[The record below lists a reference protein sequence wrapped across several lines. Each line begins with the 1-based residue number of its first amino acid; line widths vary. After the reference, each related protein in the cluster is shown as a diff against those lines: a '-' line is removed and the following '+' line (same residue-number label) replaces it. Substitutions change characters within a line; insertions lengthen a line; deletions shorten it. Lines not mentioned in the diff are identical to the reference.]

1 MLRTTILPRP
11 PHSGWSL
18 NSDTMQSYG
27 NISKVETERELV
39 FNYDSKTG
47 NSVTI
52 TYEVPEDKA
61 ITSLPGLGSRT
72 SLMPGVILKKAT
84 VKPGEGGIASV
95 RLEYGKPEEAE
106 EEEEEEESG
115 GGDSGDDNDDE
126 NEADIIEQSL
136 EGAVNDEPLLSHPKA
151 QNGITDAHRE
161 YLKAVQDGVRM
172 WELVTELNEDGS
184 PKLDK
189 DKQPIMRPLKKL
201 LKGLSGNGQAVLKM
215 IRNGIHSYRN
225 PGATYREVRIV
236 SSSQVNLNGL
246 GAIASPSGA
255 PTPKDRNWLM
265 VGKSFSR
272 SSGDKKRKWRVE
284 TIYELS
290 APGGWNKQLYGG

>member
-1 MLRTTILPRP
+1 
-11 PHSGWSL
+11 
-18 NSDTMQSYG
+18 MQAYG

-39 FNYDSKTG
+39 FNYDPKTG

-61 ITSLPGLGSRT
+61 ISSIPAMGSRT
-72 SLMPGVILKKAT
+72 PLMSGVILKKAT
-84 VKPGEGGIASV
+84 VKPGEGGIASI
-95 RLEYGKPEEAE
+95 RLEYSKPDEAE
-106 EEEEEEESG
+106 EEEKES
-115 GGDSGDDNDDE
+115 DNDNEDE
-126 NEADIIEQSL
+126 EKEEAGEIIEQSL
-136 EGAVNDEPLLSHPKA
+136 EGSVNDEPLLSHPKS
-151 QNGITDAHRE
+151 QSGINDAHRE

-189 DKQPIMRPLKKL
+189 DKQPVQRPLKKL
-201 LKGLSGNGQAVLKM
+201 LKGLSANGQAVLKM

-225 PGATYREVRIV
+225 PGATYRIVRIV
-236 SSSQVNLNGL
+236 SSKDVNLDGL
-246 GAIASPSGA
+246 GKIGSPEGA
-255 PTPKDRNWLM
+255 PTPQDRNWLM

-272 SSGDKKRKWRVE
+272 SASDKKRKWRVE
-284 TIYELS
+284 SIYELS

>member
-1 MLRTTILPRP
+1 
-11 PHSGWSL
+11 
-18 NSDTMQSYG
+18 MQAYG

-39 FNYDSKTG
+39 FNYDPKTG

-61 ITSLPGLGSRT
+61 ISSIPAMGSRT
-72 SLMPGVILKKAT
+72 HLMSSVILKKAT
-84 VKPGEGGIASV
+84 VKPGEGGIASI
-95 RLEYGKPEEAE
+95 RLEYSKPDEAE
-106 EEEEEEESG
+106 EEEEES
-115 GGDSGDDNDDE
+115 DNDNEDE
-126 NEADIIEQSL
+126 EKEDEGEIIEQSL
-136 EGAVNDEPLLSHPKA
+136 EGSVNDEPLLSHPKS
-151 QNGITDAHRE
+151 QSGINDAHRE

-189 DKQPIMRPLKKL
+189 DKQPVQRPLKKL
-201 LKGLSGNGQAVLKM
+201 LKGLSANGQAVLKM

-225 PGATYREVRIV
+225 PGATYRIVRIV
-236 SSSQVNLNGL
+236 NSKDVNLDGL
-246 GAIASPSGA
+246 GKIGSPEGA
-255 PTPKDRNWLM
+255 PTPQDRNWLM

-272 SSGDKKRKWRVE
+272 SSSDKKRKWRVE
-284 TIYELS
+284 SIYELS

>member
-1 MLRTTILPRP
+1 
-11 PHSGWSL
+11 
-18 NSDTMQSYG
+18 MQSYG

-61 ITSLPGLGSRT
+61 IASLPSLGSRT
-72 SLMPGVILKKAT
+72 SLMSGVILKKAT

-106 EEEEEEESG
+106 EEEDEEESG

>member
-1 MLRTTILPRP
+1 
-11 PHSGWSL
+11 
-18 NSDTMQSYG
+18 MQSYG

-61 ITSLPGLGSRT
+61 IASLPGLGSRT
-72 SLMPGVILKKAT
+72 SLMSGVILKKAT
-84 VKPGEGGIASV
+84 VKPGEGGIASI
-95 RLEYGKPEEAE
+95 RLEYSKPDEAE
-106 EEEEEEESG
+106 EEEEES
-115 GGDSGDDNDDE
+115 DNDNEDE
-126 NEADIIEQSL
+126 EKEDEGEIIEQSL
-136 EGAVNDEPLLSHPKA
+136 EGSVNDEPLLSHPKS
-151 QNGITDAHRE
+151 QSGINDAHRE

-189 DKQPIMRPLKKL
+189 DKQPVQRPLKKL
-201 LKGLSGNGQAVLKM
+201 LKGLSANGQAVLKM

-225 PGATYREVRIV
+225 PGATYRIVRIV
-236 SSSQVNLNGL
+236 NSKDVNLDGL
-246 GAIASPSGA
+246 GKIGSPEGA
-255 PTPKDRNWLM
+255 PTPQDRNWLM

-272 SSGDKKRKWRVE
+272 SSSDKKRKWRVE
-284 TIYELS
+284 SIYELS

>member
-1 MLRTTILPRP
+1 
-11 PHSGWSL
+11 
-18 NSDTMQSYG
+18 MQAYG

-39 FNYDSKTG
+39 FNYDPKTG

-61 ITSLPGLGSRT
+61 IASIPAMGSRT
-72 SLMPGVILKKAT
+72 TLMSGVILKKAT
-84 VKPGEGGIASV
+84 VKPGEGGIASI
-95 RLEYGKPEEAE
+95 RLEYSKPD
-106 EEEEEEESG
+106 EEEEEEES
-115 GGDSGDDNDDE
+115 DNE
-126 NEADIIEQSL
+126 NEDEEKEEAGEIIEQSL
-136 EGAVNDEPLLSHPKA
+136 EGSVNDEPLLSHPKS
-151 QNGITDAHRE
+151 QSGINDAHRE

-189 DKQPIMRPLKKL
+189 DKQPVQRPLKKL
-201 LKGLSGNGQAVLKM
+201 LKGLSANGQAVLKM

-225 PGATYREVRIV
+225 PGATYRIVRIV
-236 SSSQVNLNGL
+236 NSKDVNLDGL
-246 GAIASPSGA
+246 GKIGSPEGA

-272 SSGDKKRKWRVE
+272 SSSDKKRKWRVE
-284 TIYELS
+284 SIYELS

>member
-1 MLRTTILPRP
+1 
-11 PHSGWSL
+11 
-18 NSDTMQSYG
+18 MQSYG

-61 ITSLPGLGSRT
+61 IASLPGLGSRT
-72 SLMPGVILKKAT
+72 SLMSGVILKKAI

-106 EEEEEEESG
+106 EEEDEEESG

>member
-1 MLRTTILPRP
+1 
-11 PHSGWSL
+11 
-18 NSDTMQSYG
+18 MQAYG

-39 FNYDSKTG
+39 FNYDPKTG

-61 ITSLPGLGSRT
+61 ISSIPAMGSRT
-72 SLMPGVILKKAT
+72 SLMSGVILKKAT
-84 VKPGEGGIASV
+84 VKPGEGGIASI
-95 RLEYGKPEEAE
+95 RLEYSKPDEAE
-106 EEEEEEESG
+106 EEEEES
-115 GGDSGDDNDDE
+115 DNDNEDE
-126 NEADIIEQSL
+126 EKEDEGEIIEQSL
-136 EGAVNDEPLLSHPKA
+136 EGSVNDEPLLSHPKS
-151 QNGITDAHRE
+151 QSGINDAHRE

-189 DKQPIMRPLKKL
+189 DKQPVQRPLKKL
-201 LKGLSGNGQAVLKM
+201 LKGLSANGQAVLKM

-225 PGATYREVRIV
+225 PGATYRIVRIV
-236 SSSQVNLNGL
+236 NSKDVNLDGL
-246 GAIASPSGA
+246 GKIGSPEGA
-255 PTPKDRNWLM
+255 PTPQDRNWLM

-272 SSGDKKRKWRVE
+272 SSSDKKRKWRVE
-284 TIYELS
+284 SIYELS

>member
-1 MLRTTILPRP
+1 
-11 PHSGWSL
+11 
-18 NSDTMQSYG
+18 MQAYG

-39 FNYDSKTG
+39 FNYDPKTG

-61 ITSLPGLGSRT
+61 ISSIPAMGSRT
-72 SLMPGVILKKAT
+72 HLMSGVILKKAT
-84 VKPGEGGIASV
+84 VKPGEGGIASI
-95 RLEYGKPEEAE
+95 RLEYSKPDEAE
-106 EEEEEEESG
+106 EEEEES
-115 GGDSGDDNDDE
+115 DNDNEDE
-126 NEADIIEQSL
+126 EKEEAGEIIEQSL
-136 EGAVNDEPLLSHPKA
+136 EGSVNDEPLLSHPKS
-151 QNGITDAHRE
+151 QSGINDAHRE

-189 DKQPIMRPLKKL
+189 DKQPVQRPLKKL
-201 LKGLSGNGQAVLKM
+201 LKGLSANGQAVLKM

-225 PGATYREVRIV
+225 PGATYRIVRIV
-236 SSSQVNLNGL
+236 SSKDVNLDGL
-246 GAIASPSGA
+246 GKIGSPEGA
-255 PTPKDRNWLM
+255 PTPQDRNWLM

-272 SSGDKKRKWRVE
+272 SSSDKKRKWRVE
-284 TIYELS
+284 SIYELS

>member
-1 MLRTTILPRP
+1 
-11 PHSGWSL
+11 
-18 NSDTMQSYG
+18 MQAYG

-39 FNYDSKTG
+39 FNYDPKTG

-61 ITSLPGLGSRT
+61 ISSIPAMGSRT
-72 SLMPGVILKKAT
+72 HLMSGVILKKAT
-84 VKPGEGGIASV
+84 VKPGEGGIASI
-95 RLEYGKPEEAE
+95 RLEYSKPDEAE
-106 EEEEEEESG
+106 EEEEES
-115 GGDSGDDNDDE
+115 DNDNEDE
-126 NEADIIEQSL
+126 EKEDEGEIIEQSL
-136 EGAVNDEPLLSHPKA
+136 EGSVNDEPLLSHPKS
-151 QNGITDAHRE
+151 QSGINDAHRE

-189 DKQPIMRPLKKL
+189 DKQPVQRPLKKL
-201 LKGLSGNGQAVLKM
+201 LKGLSANGQAVLKM

-225 PGATYREVRIV
+225 PGATYRIVRIV
-236 SSSQVNLNGL
+236 NSKDVNLDGL
-246 GAIASPSGA
+246 GKIGSPEGA
-255 PTPKDRNWLM
+255 PTPQDRNWLM

-272 SSGDKKRKWRVE
+272 SSSDKKRKWRVE
-284 TIYELS
+284 SIYELS

>member
-1 MLRTTILPRP
+1 
-11 PHSGWSL
+11 
-18 NSDTMQSYG
+18 
-27 NISKVETERELV
+27 
-39 FNYDSKTG
+39 
-47 NSVTI
+47 
-52 TYEVPEDKA
+52 
-61 ITSLPGLGSRT
+61 
-72 SLMPGVILKKAT
+72 
-84 VKPGEGGIASV
+84 V

>member
-1 MLRTTILPRP
+1 
-11 PHSGWSL
+11 
-18 NSDTMQSYG
+18 MQAYG

-39 FNYDSKTG
+39 FNYDPKTG

-61 ITSLPGLGSRT
+61 ISSIPAMGSRT
-72 SLMPGVILKKAT
+72 HLMSGVILKKAT
-84 VKPGEGGIASV
+84 VKPGEGGIASI
-95 RLEYGKPEEAE
+95 RLEYSKPDEAE
-106 EEEEEEESG
+106 EEEEES
-115 GGDSGDDNDDE
+115 DNDNEGEEKEDE
-126 NEADIIEQSL
+126 GEIIEQSL
-136 EGAVNDEPLLSHPKA
+136 EGSVNDEPLLSHPKS
-151 QNGITDAHRE
+151 QSGINDAHRQ

-189 DKQPIMRPLKKL
+189 DKQPVQRPLKKL
-201 LKGLSGNGQAVLKM
+201 LKGLSANGQAVLKM

-225 PGATYREVRIV
+225 PGATYRIVRIV
-236 SSSQVNLNGL
+236 SSKDVNLDGL
-246 GAIASPSGA
+246 GKIGSPEGA
-255 PTPKDRNWLM
+255 PTPQDRNWLM

-272 SSGDKKRKWRVE
+272 SSSDKKRKWRVE
-284 TIYELS
+284 SIYELS

>member
-1 MLRTTILPRP
+1 
-11 PHSGWSL
+11 
-18 NSDTMQSYG
+18 MQSYG

-61 ITSLPGLGSRT
+61 IASIPGMGSRT
-72 SLMPGVILKKAT
+72 SLMSGVILKKAT

-95 RLEYGKPEEAE
+95 RLEYGKPDEAE
-106 EEEEEEESG
+106 EEEEEDDSG

-246 GAIASPSGA
+246 GGIASPSGA

>member
-1 MLRTTILPRP
+1 
-11 PHSGWSL
+11 
-18 NSDTMQSYG
+18 MQAYG

-39 FNYDSKTG
+39 FNYDPKTG

-61 ITSLPGLGSRT
+61 ISSIPAMCSRT
-72 SLMPGVILKKAT
+72 PLMSGVILKKAT
-84 VKPGEGGIASV
+84 VKPGEGGIASI
-95 RLEYGKPEEAE
+95 RLEYSKPDEAE
-106 EEEEEEESG
+106 EEEEES
-115 GGDSGDDNDDE
+115 DNDNEDE
-126 NEADIIEQSL
+126 EKEDEGEIIEQSL
-136 EGAVNDEPLLSHPKA
+136 EGSVNDEPLLSHPKS
-151 QNGITDAHRE
+151 QSGINDAHRE

-189 DKQPIMRPLKKL
+189 DKQPVQRPLKKL
-201 LKGLSGNGQAVLKM
+201 LKGLSANGQAVLKM

-225 PGATYREVRIV
+225 PGATYRIVRIV
-236 SSSQVNLNGL
+236 SSKDVNLDGL
-246 GAIASPSGA
+246 GKIGSPEGA
-255 PTPKDRNWLM
+255 PTPQDRNWLM

-272 SSGDKKRKWRVE
+272 SSSDKKRKWRVE
-284 TIYELS
+284 SIYELS

>member
-1 MLRTTILPRP
+1 
-11 PHSGWSL
+11 
-18 NSDTMQSYG
+18 MQAYG

-39 FNYDSKTG
+39 FNYDPKTG

-61 ITSLPGLGSRT
+61 ISSIPAMGSRT
-72 SLMPGVILKKAT
+72 HLMSGVILKKAT
-84 VKPGEGGIASV
+84 VKPGEGGIASI
-95 RLEYGKPEEAE
+95 RLEYSKPDEAE
-106 EEEEEEESG
+106 EKEEES
-115 GGDSGDDNDDE
+115 DNDNEDE
-126 NEADIIEQSL
+126 EKEDEGEIIEQSL
-136 EGAVNDEPLLSHPKA
+136 EGSVNDEPLLSHPKS
-151 QNGITDAHRE
+151 QSGINDAHRE

-189 DKQPIMRPLKKL
+189 DKQPVQRPLKKL
-201 LKGLSGNGQAVLKM
+201 LKGLSANGQAVLKM

-225 PGATYREVRIV
+225 PGATYRIVRIV
-236 SSSQVNLNGL
+236 SSKDVNLDGL
-246 GAIASPSGA
+246 GKIGSPEGA
-255 PTPKDRNWLM
+255 PTPQDRNWLM

-272 SSGDKKRKWRVE
+272 SSSDKKRKWRVE
-284 TIYELS
+284 SIYELS

>member
-1 MLRTTILPRP
+1 
-11 PHSGWSL
+11 
-18 NSDTMQSYG
+18 MQSYG

-61 ITSLPGLGSRT
+61 IASLPGLGSRT

-106 EEEEEEESG
+106 EEEEEEEESG

-136 EGAVNDEPLLSHPKA
+136 EGAVNDEPLLSHPKT

>member
-1 MLRTTILPRP
+1 
-11 PHSGWSL
+11 
-18 NSDTMQSYG
+18 MQAYG

-39 FNYDSKTG
+39 FNYDPKTG

-61 ITSLPGLGSRT
+61 IASIPAMGSRT
-72 SLMPGVILKKAT
+72 PLMSGVILKKAT
-84 VKPGEGGIASV
+84 VKPGEGGIASI
-95 RLEYGKPEEAE
+95 RLEYSKPD
-106 EEEEEEESG
+106 EEEEEEES
-115 GGDSGDDNDDE
+115 DNE
-126 NEADIIEQSL
+126 NEDEEKEEAGEIIEQSL
-136 EGAVNDEPLLSHPKA
+136 EGSVNDEPLLSHPKS
-151 QNGITDAHRE
+151 QSGINDAHRE

-189 DKQPIMRPLKKL
+189 DKQPVQRPLKKL
-201 LKGLSGNGQAVLKM
+201 LKGLSANGQAVLKM

-225 PGATYREVRIV
+225 PGATYRIVRIV
-236 SSSQVNLNGL
+236 NSKDVNLDGL
-246 GAIASPSGA
+246 GKIGSPEGA

-272 SSGDKKRKWRVE
+272 SSSDKKRKWRVE
-284 TIYELS
+284 SIYELS

>member
-1 MLRTTILPRP
+1 
-11 PHSGWSL
+11 
-18 NSDTMQSYG
+18 MQSYG

-61 ITSLPGLGSRT
+61 IASLPGLGSRT
-72 SLMPGVILKKAT
+72 PLMSGVILKKAT

-106 EEEEEEESG
+106 EEEDEEESG

-225 PGATYREVRIV
+225 PGATYRIVRIV
-236 SSSQVNLNGL
+236 SSKYVNLDGL
-246 GAIASPSGA
+246 GKIGSPEGA
-255 PTPKDRNWLM
+255 PTPQDRNWLM

-272 SSGDKKRKWRVE
+272 SSSDKKRKWRVE
-284 TIYELS
+284 SIYELS